1 MADDTQTPVSDLSYE
16 QARDELVRLVARI
29 ESGEAPLEESMVLWE
44 RGEALAAHCQAK
56 LDQAQSQL
64 DAATASGAE
73 SSDAET
79 GSEAAPGGESP
90 TSTPSPPESSDT
102 SQV

>member
-1 MADDTQTPVSDLSYE
+1 MAGDTQTPVSDLSYE

-56 LDQAQSQL
+56 LDQAQARL
-64 DAATASGAE
+64 DDATASGDE
-73 SSDAET
+73 SSDAEA
-79 GSEAAPGGESP
+79 GKAAPGGESA
-90 TSTPSPPESSDT
+90 TSTPSPPESSGT
-102 SQV
+102 S

>member
-16 QARDELVRLVARI
+16 QARDELVHLVARI

-56 LDQAQSQL
+56 LDQAQAQL
-64 DAATASGAE
+64 DAATE
-73 SSDAET
+73 SRSESDGDA
-79 GSEAAPGGESP
+79 P
-90 TSTPSPPESSDT
+90 TSARATPKSSTPESSGTDLA
-102 SQV
+102 